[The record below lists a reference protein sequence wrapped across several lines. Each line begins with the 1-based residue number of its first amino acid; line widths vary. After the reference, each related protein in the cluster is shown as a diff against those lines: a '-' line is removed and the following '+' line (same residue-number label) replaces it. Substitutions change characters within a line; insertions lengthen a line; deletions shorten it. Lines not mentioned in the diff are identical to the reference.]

1 MGEPARNAFVERN
14 FQVDGR
20 VRAEASGRLG
30 EGEVLEETG
39 ASMGKGGRTTGWFS
53 DTLKAPERTLLKADG
68 QSCEFCLLRR
78 TGSSGCCVGRS

>member
-1 MGEPARNAFVERN
+1 MGEPARNAFVERT

-20 VRAEASGRLG
+20 ARAETSGRLG
-30 EGEVLEETG
+30 EGEVLEEAG
-39 ASMGKGGRTTGWFS
+39 ANMGKGGQTTGWGS
-53 DTLKAPERTLLKADG
+53 DTLEAPERTLLKADG